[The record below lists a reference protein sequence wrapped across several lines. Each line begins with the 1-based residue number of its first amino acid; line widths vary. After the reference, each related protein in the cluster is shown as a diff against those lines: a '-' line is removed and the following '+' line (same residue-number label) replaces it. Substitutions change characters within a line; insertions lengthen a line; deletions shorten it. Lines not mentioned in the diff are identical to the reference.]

1 MIKIENLSKNYGNKE
16 VLKSLDMEFQKGGVY
31 GIMGANGAGKTTL
44 FKCISGLE
52 NYQGEIISELNPLK
66 DYLGLLWTVPYMFS
80 KITGREYIRLLC
92 DARNI
97 KIENI
102 DDKNIFDLPLDKFA
116 SQYSTG
122 MKKKLALN
130 AVLLQQNQIFIF
142 DEPFNGVDIQSNMI
156 VEQLIFELKN
166 LGKTILISSHILKT
180 LSSVCDEIYY
190 LNEGKL
196 KHHLLKNEFE
206 QLEFIMN
213 DTSTKNKIANLQLK

>member
-190 LNEGKL
+190 LNDGKL